1 MTFLTAKLG
10 RKHTLFVVALVGAL
24 LLSGCVTQA
33 YQVGKARR
41 EATQMAEAR
50 DAHAAQQAEQAALAG
65 SDQAVSSSAAGQ
77 AAPATQSELVPDVSF
92 TLTTGFVDG
101 KMAFIGV
108 GGEIDGQTNPTLQ
121 VELGQVVDIVL
132 VNGDGVQH
140 NLFLDGYEDHS
151 ADVLQVGD
159 EARVVFTADQPGT
172 LAYYCAIPGHRQA
185 GMEGVLA
192 VGAESEAQAAASLIE
207 LPSVSRAPD
216 DLPGPL
222 NRSEPQLVRV
232 DLETVEVT
240 ARLADGTGYTFWTFN
255 GLVPGPFL
263 RVRVGDTVEVHLK
276 NASDSTM
283 MHSVDFHA
291 VTGPG
296 GGAVATQTLPGE
308 ETTFTFQA
316 LNPGV
321 YVYHCATPM
330 VAHHIANGMYGM
342 ILVEPE
348 GGLPPVDREFYVMQ
362 GEVYTNE
369 PFGQAGEDTFS
380 QEKLLD
386 ERPEYFLMNGSVGA
400 LTAEHPLQANVGE
413 TVRIYYGV
421 GGPNFT
427 SAFHVIGEIFD
438 RVYNQASLTTPA
450 MTDVQTTLVPPGG
463 ATVVEFALQVPGRYI
478 LVDHALSRL
487 ERGLAGFLFAEGPDA
502 PDIFD
507 APAAGGE

>member
-1 MTFLTAKLG
+1 MTLSTVQIG
-10 RKHTLFVVALVGAL
+10 RKHVLLLVLLGAL

-33 YQVGKARR
+33 YQVGKARHD
-41 EATQMAEAR
+41 ATQMVEASE
-50 DAHAAQQAEQAALAG
+50 AQAARQTTVAASAG
-65 SDQAVSSSAAGQ
+65 SDQAISSSAAGQ
-77 AAPATQSELVPDVSF
+77 AAPAGQSETSPDVSF

-101 KMAFIGV
+101 KLAFIGV
-108 GGEIDGQTNPTLQ
+108 GGAIDGQANPLLQ
-121 VELGQVVDIVL
+121 VEPGQVVEIVL

-140 NLFLDGYEDHS
+140 NFSLDEYDAHT
-151 ADVLQVGD
+151 ADVLQAGD

-172 LAYYCAIPGHRQA
+172 FAYYCAIPGHRQA
-185 GMEGVLA
+185 GMEGTLI
-192 VGAESEAQAAASLIE
+192 VGAEGEAQASADLPD

-222 NRSEPQLVRV
+222 NRDEPQLVRV
-232 DLETVEVT
+232 DLETIELT
-240 ARLADGTGYTFWTFN
+240 ARLADGTAYTFWTFN

-276 NASDSTM
+276 NAPDSTM

-316 LNPGV
+316 LKPGAF
-321 YVYHCATPM
+321 VYHCATPM

-348 GGLPPVDREFYVMQ
+348 EGLPPVDREFYVMQ

-369 PFGQAGEDTFS
+369 PFGQTGEDTFS
-380 QEKLLD
+380 EEKLLD
-386 ERPEYFLMNGSVGA
+386 ERPEYFLMNGAVGA

-427 SAFHVIGEIFD
+427 SSFHVIGEIFD

-463 ATVVEFALQVPGRYI
+463 ATVVEFNLEVPGRYI

-487 ERGLAGFLFAEGPDA
+487 ERGLAGFLFAEGPDV
-502 PDIFD
+502 PEIFD
-507 APAAGGE
+507 APSTGGD